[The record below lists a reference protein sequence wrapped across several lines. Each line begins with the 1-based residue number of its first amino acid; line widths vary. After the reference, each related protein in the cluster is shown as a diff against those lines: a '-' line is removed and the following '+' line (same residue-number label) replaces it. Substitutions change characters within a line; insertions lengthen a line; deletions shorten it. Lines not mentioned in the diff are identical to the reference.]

1 MENYVRLIYLGRI
14 KKARIAVAKA
24 NEILRNPEF
33 YDQIRG
39 YKKFDNT
46 DLSPE
51 VIATLMEERSHEIIV
66 DLSFLMLM
74 TNAATN
80 ASDRITL
87 SYWNFSKDLPSAV
100 NTLIHETVNAMDRL
114 HSAIQDK
121 PIEAKTRPTAPWVI
135 GAIAEIMVK

>member
-1 MENYVRLIYLGRI
+1 MGKYVRLIYLGQV
-14 KKARIAVAKA
+14 KKVRSAVNKA
-24 NEILRNPEF
+24 NEILSNPEF

-51 VIATLMEERSHEIIV
+51 VIADLMEENSHEINV
-66 DLSFLMLM
+66 SLSFLML
-74 TNAATN
+74 TSSATVTSSSN
-80 ASDRITL
+80 IML

-114 HSAIQDK
+114 HSVIQQK
-121 PIEAKTRPTAPWVI
+121 PMESKPRPTAPWVI

>member
-1 MENYVRLIYLGRI
+1 MGKYVRLIYLGQV
-14 KKARIAVAKA
+14 KKVKAAVNKA
-24 NEILRNPEF
+24 NEILSNPEF

-51 VIATLMEERSHEIIV
+51 VIADLMEENNHEININV
-66 DLSFLMLM
+66 GFLML
-74 TNAATN
+74 TSSAAVTSSSN
-80 ASDRITL
+80 IL
-87 SYWNFSKDLPSAV
+87 ISYWNFSKDLPSAV

-114 HSAIQDK
+114 HSVIQQRPLENK
-121 PIEAKTRPTAPWVI
+121 PRPTAPWVI

>member
-1 MENYVRLIYLGRI
+1 MENYVRLTYPGRV
-14 KKARIAVAKA
+14 KKAKAAVDKA

-51 VIATLMEERSHEIIV
+51 VIANLMEERSHEIIV

-74 TNAATN
+74 AN
-80 ASDRITL
+80 ASTHSPNRITL
-87 SYWNFSKDLPSAV
+87 SFWNFSKDLPSAV

-114 HSAIQDK
+114 HSTIQDK
-121 PIEAKTRPTAPWVI
+121 PMENKARPTAPWVI

>member
-1 MENYVRLIYLGRI
+1 MDKYVRLLYPGKVR
-14 KKARIAVAKA
+14 KARAAVDKA

-51 VIATLMEERSHEIIV
+51 VIATIMEEQSHVININ
-66 DLSFLMLM
+66 LSYLML
-74 TNAATN
+74 TSNAHTH
-80 ASDRITL
+80 SSSRIHL
-87 SYWNFSKDLPSAV
+87 SYWNFSNDLPSAV
-100 NTLIHETVNAMDRL
+100 NTLIHETVNAVDRL
-114 HSAIQDK
+114 HSMLHQK
-121 PIEAKTRPTAPWVI
+121 PLEHKIRPTAPWVI

>member
-1 MENYVRLIYLGRI
+1 MGKYVRLIYLGQVTKVRS
-14 KKARIAVAKA
+14 AVNKA
-24 NEILRNPEF
+24 NEILSNPEF

-51 VIATLMEERSHEIIV
+51 VIADLMEENSHEININ
-66 DLSFLMLM
+66 LSFLML
-74 TNAATN
+74 TSSAAVTSSSN
-80 ASDRITL
+80 ITL

-114 HSAIQDK
+114 HSLIQQK
-121 PIEAKTRPTAPWVI
+121 PMESKPRPTAPWVI